1 MSQWKLLLTIYKK
14 EELFLDFNTC
24 LGSSGVEQSPE
35 KACVG
40 GANPSR
46 GTIIC
51 DLFACINFQNLIT
64 KHQLI

>member
-1 MSQWKLLLTIYKK
+1 MILQKA
-14 EELFLDFNTC
+14 ELYLDFNIC

-46 GTIIC
+46 GT
-51 DLFACINFQNLIT
+51 T
-64 KHQLI
+64 KHAINKFY

>member
-1 MSQWKLLLTIYKK
+1 MILQKA
-14 EELFLDFNTC
+14 ELYLDFNIC

-46 GTIIC
+46 GTTVLTKNI
-51 DLFACINFQNLIT
+51 DLINLAINCKI
-64 KHQLI
+64 

>member
-1 MSQWKLLLTIYKK
+1 MLQLRSHLTILQKA
-14 EELFLDFNTC
+14 ELYLDFSIC

-46 GTIIC
+46 GT
-51 DLFACINFQNLIT
+51 T
-64 KHQLI
+64 KHAINKFY

>member
-1 MSQWKLLLTIYKK
+1 MIVQFSL
-14 EELFLDFNTC
+14 C

-46 GTIIC
+46 GTTNI
-51 DLFACINFQNLIT
+51 
-64 KHQLI
+64 KKS

>member
-1 MSQWKLLLTIYKK
+1 MILQKA
-14 EELFLDFNTC
+14 ELFLDFNFC

-46 GTIIC
+46 GTTFKIIN
-51 DLFACINFQNLIT
+51 LKACN
-64 KHQLI
+64 KY

>member
-1 MSQWKLLLTIYKK
+1 MILQKV
-14 EELFLDFNTC
+14 ELYLDFSIC

-46 GTIIC
+46 GTINSKE
-51 DLFACINFQNLIT
+51 LNLINLAFNC
-64 KHQLI
+64 KI

>member
-1 MSQWKLLLTIYKK
+1 MTVQFLL
-14 EELFLDFNTC
+14 C

-46 GTIIC
+46 GTTFITVYIIK
-51 DLFACINFQNLIT
+51 LEIN
-64 KHQLI
+64 

>member
-1 MSQWKLLLTIYKK
+1 MLQLKLHPMILQKA
-14 EELFLDFNTC
+14 ELYLDFNIC

-46 GTIIC
+46 GTTTQ
-51 DLFACINFQNLIT
+51 ALISFN
-64 KHQLI
+64 KSCNQL

>member
-1 MSQWKLLLTIYKK
+1 MILQKAESLS
-14 EELFLDFNTC
+14 DFDFR

-46 GTIIC
+46 GTIYSNKKQ
-51 DLFACINFQNLIT
+51 FN
-64 KHQLI
+64 

>member
-1 MSQWKLLLTIYKK
+1 MTLLRA
-14 EELFLDFNTC
+14 ELSLEVNFC

-46 GTIIC
+46 GTIKQLEISKKE
-51 DLFACINFQNLIT
+51 INFF
-64 KHQLI
+64 K

>member
-1 MSQWKLLLTIYKK
+1 MILQKA
-14 EELFLDFNTC
+14 ELFLDFNFC

-46 GTIIC
+46 GTTKIIN
-51 DLFACINFQNLIT
+51 INLSFKLALNFKI
-64 KHQLI
+64 

>member
-1 MSQWKLLLTIYKK
+1 MTKYIAYS
-14 EELFLDFNTC
+14 

-46 GTIIC
+46 GTKTIRI
-51 DLFACINFQNLIT
+51 LYHKACNKFGNLI
-64 KHQLI
+64 ISVS

>member
-1 MSQWKLLLTIYKK
+1 MILQKA
-14 EELFLDFNTC
+14 ELYLDFNIC

-46 GTIIC
+46 GTTNYQKYITIR
-51 DLFACINFQNLIT
+51 LELNFKI
-64 KHQLI
+64 

>member
-1 MSQWKLLLTIYKK
+1 MILQKA
-14 EELFLDFNTC
+14 ELYLDFNIC

-46 GTIIC
+46 GTTT
-51 DLFACINFQNLIT
+51 QTLISFN
-64 KHQLI
+64 KSCNQL

>member
-1 MSQWKLLLTIYKK
+1 MTLQKA
-14 EELFLDFNTC
+14 ELYFDFDLC

-46 GTIIC
+46 GTT
-51 DLFACINFQNLIT
+51 FHNKINFN
-64 KHQLI
+64 

>member
-1 MSQWKLLLTIYKK
+1 MILQKA
-14 EELFLDFNTC
+14 ELFLDFNFC

-46 GTIIC
+46 GTIYLTKI
-51 DLFACINFQNLIT
+51 NLINLAINI
-64 KHQLI
+64 KI

>member
-1 MSQWKLLLTIYKK
+1 MILQKA
-14 EELFLDFNTC
+14 ELFLDFDFC

-46 GTIIC
+46 GTIYWIKFS
-51 DLFACINFQNLIT
+51 LINLAINI
-64 KHQLI
+64 KI